1 MKIDDII
8 LKIVLDSRKQETL
21 KATMKSGNIEVSSSV
36 PQGKSKGEKEAYVLE
51 PHSAIRRFEIIKN
64 QIIDVE
70 FSNLKEFDNYLLR
83 IDGTENKSNL
93 GGNLILVLSQTFC
106 RLIAKSEGIELWQ
119 YLEKQLFVSSEK
131 KAPYFES
138 NEKQGSVDS
147 RSAGPYFLFNLIN
160 GGKHAA
166 YGPKIQ
172 EYMIVPQVDDP
183 KVSLEVAQIFFAGL
197 KEYFKKEYGENKFG
211 DEGGLLISEDNYE
224 KPLKILNQIK
234 KELSL
239 ENKIKFSLDVA
250 ASSFYNKKE
259 QIYLLEKD
267 KSFSKEELGQVYK
280 KLISQYDILSLEDPF
295 EEKDWESFQKLTSE
309 VGDKAIIIGDDLTVT
324 NPKLLKKA
332 IETKAITGVIV
343 KPTQIGTISET
354 LKTIDLANKYD
365 LKIVISHRSAETDDH
380 FIADLAWASKAW
392 ALKAGAPN
400 QEERMVKYNRM
411 IKIYEEDNF
420 FRSN

>member
-1 MKIDDII
+1 MRIDDII

-21 KATMKSGNIEVSSSV
+21 KAIMKSGNIEVSSSV

-51 PHSAIRRFEIIKN
+51 PHSAIRRFEMIKN
-64 QIIDVE
+64 QIIDIE
-70 FSNLKEFDNYLLR
+70 FSGLKEFDNYLLR
-83 IDGTENKSNL
+83 IDGTENKTNL

-106 RLIAKSEGIELWQ
+106 HLIAKSEGLALWQ
-119 YLEKQLFVSSEK
+119 YLEKQLSISSEK
-131 KAPYFES
+131 KAPHL
-138 NEKQGSVDS
+138 
-147 RSAGPYFLFNLIN
+147 LFNLIN

-211 DEGGLLISEDNYE
+211 DEGGLLIPEDNYE

-234 KELSL
+234 KELNL

-259 QIYLLEKD
+259 QVYLLEKD
-267 KSFSKEELGQVYK
+267 KSFSKEELGQIYK
-280 KLISQYDILSLEDPF
+280 KLISEYDILSLEDPF
-295 EEKDWESFQKLTSE
+295 EENDWESFQKLTSE

-343 KPTQIGTISET
+343 KPTQIGIISET

-380 FIADLAWASKAW
+380 FISDLAWASRAW
-392 ALKAGAPN
+392 GLKAGAPN

-420 FRSN
+420 FRSS